1 MFIISCYLE
10 SFICE
15 LIPNME
21 SGLGSNNS
29 PDRLPWAK
37 ITEGTPF
44 DGFVIGQRIGLTE
57 HADIYAVSQQVK
69 PDTDANITYEAR
81 SYSFLDL
88 APNVKANRARA
99 VRRILQRTILNTTWQ
114 DLQVIIYRTGDLD
127 NCKNVDQEETTG
139 PVPNTIPDMP
149 LSGTRPKEKTTR
161 QRESNRFRQKS
172 RRERT
177 RQHIRLVEGA
187 SQDETEL
194 AKCQN
199 DGQSRVTSKDPI
211 EVDDGSFVFFELL
224 YLANGD
230 EQSRK
235 ALPPTTRLQVESYL
249 AAREEEVVLD
259 DEDALDDFISIKERE
274 IVSLRRT
281 LNQFQ
286 PVLSNWHTHLEYAL
300 RQKFTGST
308 GQQEQN
314 IPLLLKR
321 YEILKSGLGALP
333 GLIAK
338 AEITVQSLRP
348 RLLDARQARE
358 SRDAKKA
365 RRLRKKKLEK
375 IIKNYSRWT
384 SNVTIGSAPYYK
396 IGEDISYAEQ
406 ELERLTLESLD

>member
-1 MFIISCYLE
+1 MKS
-10 SFICE
+10 S
-15 LIPNME
+15 
-21 SGLGSNNS
+21 LGSTNS

-37 ITEGTPF
+37 ITEGTLF
-44 DGFVIGQRIGLTE
+44 DSFVIGQRIGLTE
-57 HADIYAVSQQVK
+57 HADIYAVNKQVT

-81 SYSFLDL
+81 SYSFLDI

-99 VRRILQRTILNTTWQ
+99 VRRISQRTILKTTWQ

-127 NCKNVDQEETTG
+127 NCKKDDHEETTG

-149 LSGTRPKEKTTR
+149 LSGKKPKEKTTR
-161 QRESNRFRQKS
+161 QRESNRLRQKS
-172 RRERT
+172 RRERA
-177 RQHIRLVEGA
+177 RQQNKLVEGV
-187 SQDETEL
+187 SRDETKL

-199 DGQSRVTSKDPI
+199 DGESRVTSKELI
-211 EVDDGSFVFFELL
+211 EVDDGFVFFELL

-230 EQSRK
+230 ELSRK
-235 ALPPTTRLQVESYL
+235 VLPPTTRLQLERYL

-259 DEDALDDFISIKERE
+259 DEDALDEFISIKERE

-281 LNQFQ
+281 QNQYQ
-286 PVLSNWHTHLEYAL
+286 PVLSNWHNHLDYAF
-300 RQKFTGST
+300 RQRFIGST

-314 IPLLLKR
+314 IPLLKKR
-321 YEILKSGLGALP
+321 YEILKSGLDALP
-333 GLIAK
+333 GLITK
-338 AEITVQSLRP
+338 AEKTVQSLRP
-348 RLLDARQARE
+348 RLLDARKARE
-358 SRDAKKA
+358 SRDVKQA

-406 ELERLTLESLD
+406 ELEKLTLESWD

>member
-10 SFICE
+10 SFICK
-15 LIPNME
+15 LIPKME

-57 HADIYAVSQQVK
+57 HTDIYAVSQQVK

-81 SYSFLDL
+81 SYNFLDI

-99 VRRILQRTILNTTWQ
+99 VRRISQRTILNTTWQ

-127 NCKNVDQEETTG
+127 NCKKINREETTG
-139 PVPNTIPDMP
+139 PAPKTIPDMP
-149 LSGTRPKEKTTR
+149 PSDRKPREKTTR
-161 QRESNRFRQKS
+161 QRESNRLRQKS

-177 RQHIRLVEGA
+177 RQQNRLVEEV
-187 SQDETEL
+187 SQGETEL
-194 AKCQN
+194 SKCQD
-199 DGQSRVTSKDPI
+199 DGESRATSKDPI
-211 EVDDGSFVFFELL
+211 KVDDGSFVFFELL

-230 EQSRK
+230 EASRK
-235 ALPPTTRLQVESYL
+235 ALPPTTRLQVERYL

-259 DEDALDDFISIKERE
+259 DEDALGNFISIKEQE

-281 LNQFQ
+281 LNQYQ
-286 PVLSNWHTHLEYAL
+286 PVLSNWHTHLEGAY
-300 RQKFTGST
+300 RQRFICPT

-314 IPLLLKR
+314 IPLLKKR
-321 YEILKSGLGALP
+321 YEILKLGLDALP

-338 AEITVQSLRP
+338 AETTVQSLRP
-348 RLLDARQARE
+348 RLLDARKARE
-358 SRDAKKA
+358 SRDAKQA

-375 IIKNYSRWT
+375 MIKNYSRWT
-384 SNVTIGSAPYYK
+384 SKVTIGSAPYYT

-406 ELERLTLESLD
+406 ELERLALESLE